1 MSESLHEML
10 DVGSRKATECF
21 VAQRRVFRDAR
32 TSELLQSVRVR

>member
-10 DVGSRKATECF
+10 DVGSWKATERF
-21 VAQRRVFRDAR
+21 VAQCRVLRDAR